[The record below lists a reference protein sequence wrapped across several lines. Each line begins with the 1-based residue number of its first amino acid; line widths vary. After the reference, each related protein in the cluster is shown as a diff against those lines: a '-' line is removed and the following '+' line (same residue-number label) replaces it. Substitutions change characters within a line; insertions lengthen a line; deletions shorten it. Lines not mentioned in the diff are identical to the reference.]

1 VLAAALDVPVPEQI
15 ARMRAMRAWLSHF
28 NIYRWAGRMLIDAAA
43 LRRRDRFLQRVVDEV
58 RFVEGGGSA

>member
-1 VLAAALDVPVPEQI
+1 
-15 ARMRAMRAWLSHF
+15 MRAWLSHF

-58 RFVEGGGSA
+58 RFVEGGG